1 MESNIQE
8 IIDKVQ
14 GHVYTIDTILESE
27 ERYTKLREEIYD
39 YLKQGFE
46 IEELRKCPVKFRFNS
61 FAQSKIHTMQLRH
74 FYCQLCMWYSFMYFG
89 KVDLDDSY
97 IIDFSDFTAKRR
109 KKFIDEKII
118 IPNQDTIDNTILN
131 IAIHDTIHLL
141 ARIANDFNPILG
153 LTINT
158 ESFIDLYNNNATYR
172 DLVHTKVDPNE
183 QPAIVE
189 KLIDDKLKILVD
201 LLKKEEN
208 SLKPVLNAG
217 NAIKNKQLA
226 EFMINMGYQPDID
239 GNTIPIPING
249 NLTVGGLGNVTNY
262 YLQTNASRK
271 ALLANKYDMGN
282 SGYFS
287 KMLTQLCS
295 NIFIDNEVPIYNG
308 VQQCRSIRPIE
319 VNIKSEKHLSYY
331 VGRYYS
337 TMYGNTLYQI
347 HPDDTF
353 LIGKT
358 IKLKS
363 PITCSCNGDD
373 HHICPTCYGR
383 LSKVNKEICIGALA
397 AALATE
403 PVSQGVLSTKHLSV
417 TDSRVLSFNEGLNE
431 YMYLSSNTIIIDTD
445 IDCDLS
451 KLTLRIMADD
461 INKINEFDTTDF
473 NISVSKFYVIDASKK
488 VITETEMVEKNG
500 TEMYISPEL
509 YDAIKKKYKKNIN
522 NVEYYDVKFSDIGT
536 TESDDSDSE
545 IIRTFIMQIA
555 NNELTKPL
563 HDIMGLL
570 QFKKG
575 RLSENIDVINQQ
587 LIDCIVQAGIN
598 VPAVFIELLLTPL
611 MRRRSDILKVPKWS
625 SYAGAEDYEVLTVP
639 TALEKNPSLLIGLSS
654 RSVGR
659 QMTDIRTYDKVETSF
674 VDDLFRE

>member
-1 MESNIQE
+1 MDQNVKE
-8 IIDKVQ
+8 IIENVKGKVFI
-14 GHVYTIDTILESE
+14 IDTILESE
-27 ERYTKLREEIYD
+27 EKYTKLREEIYD
-39 YLKQGFE
+39 YLKAGFE
-46 IEELRKCPVKFRFNS
+46 VKELRTCPVKFKFNNY
-61 FAQSKIHTMQLRH
+61 AQSKVHEMQLRH
-74 FYCQLCMWYSFMYFG
+74 FYCQLCMWYPFMYFG
-89 KVDLDDSY
+89 ISDLDDSY
-97 IIDFSDFTAKRR
+97 IINFFDFTAKRR

-118 IPNQDTIDNTILN
+118 IPNQDVIDNTIMN
-131 IAIHDTIHLL
+131 IAIHDMIHLL

-158 ESFIDLYNNNATYR
+158 ESFIDLYNRNETYR
-172 DLVHTKVDPNE
+172 EIVHTKVDPNE
-183 QPAIVE
+183 QPAVVE
-189 KLIDDKLKILVD
+189 KQIDDKLKVLVD
-201 LLKKEEN
+201 LLKKEDN
-208 SLKPVLNAG
+208 SLRPVLMAG

-308 VQQCRSIRPIE
+308 VKQCRSIRPLDIE
-319 VNIKSEKHLSYY
+319 IKSKKHLEYY

-337 TMYGNTLYQI
+337 TRFGNELFMI
-347 HPDDTF
+347 HEDDDF

-358 IKLKS
+358 IRLKS
-363 PITCSCNGDD
+363 PITCSCNEND
-373 HHICPTCYGR
+373 HHICPTCYGA
-383 LSKVNKEICIGALA
+383 LSRVNKDICVGALA

-403 PVSQGVLSTKHLSV
+403 PISQGVLSTKHLSV
-417 TDSRVLSFNEGLNE
+417 TDSRVLSFTEGLNE

-445 IDCDLS
+445 VDCDLS
-451 KLTLRIMADD
+451 KLTLRLLSED

-473 NISVSKFYVIDASKK
+473 NISVNKFYVIDNSKK
-488 VITETEMVEKNG
+488 VVCETEITEKNG

-509 YDAIKKKYKKNIN
+509 YEAIKKKYKKNIN
-522 NVEYYDVKFSDIGT
+522 NVDFYDIKFSEIGT

-545 IIRTFIMQIA
+545 IIRTFIMQIT

-575 RLSENIDVINQQ
+575 RLSDQIDVINQQ
-587 LIDCIVQAGIN
+587 LIDCIVQAGIG

-611 MRRRSDILKVPKWS
+611 MRRKSDILKVPKWS

-659 QMTDIRTYDKVETSF
+659 QMTDIRTYEKYETSF